1 MMSLAIAA
9 FAGYMVWSYI
19 SDKDAELRDM
29 YAVKFPMVVASRD
42 ILQYQTIRPTDIE
55 VVSVPKAMAPFGRIS
70 EPKDVIDAVAAVP
83 IQKGEHVLDN
93 KVISKNVYSGLNT
106 QIGLGRRAISIPVN
120 VKSSVAFQIRPG
132 NRVDLAA
139 HFEYKAK
146 AANISE
152 VKVFLQDLLV
162 LAAGK
167 TIQPIAPKGVDQ
179 KYLRA
184 LMGQIGTEGPKTTEE
199 AREILNFAKSE
210 SNYLTVSLEV
220 TPEQAQRI
228 VYVMTVFPDSI
239 ILLLRHSDDRTL
251 DRIPTANIYDVMG
264 PESYLVKGNQ
274 RPPPRA
280 VPRPKF
286 FDYVGDQAV
295 PVY

>member
-1 MMSLAIAA
+1 MSLGIAA
-9 FAGYMVWSYI
+9 FAAYMVWSYI
-19 SDKDAELRDM
+19 SGKDAELKDM
-29 YAVKFPMVVASRD
+29 YGVKYPMVVASRD

-55 VVSVPKAMAPFGRIS
+55 VISVPKAMAPTGLIR

-93 KVISKNVYSGLNT
+93 KIISKNVYSGLHT
-106 QIGLGRRAISIPVN
+106 QIGLGRRAISIPVT
-120 VKSSVAFQIRPG
+120 VKSSIAYQIRPG
-132 NRVDLAA
+132 NRVDMAA

-146 AANISE
+146 SAAISE
-152 VKVFLQDLLV
+152 VKIFLQDLLV

-167 TIQPIAPKGVDQ
+167 TIQPFAPRGVDQ
-179 KYLRA
+179 KLIRSVSGA
-184 LMGQIGTEGPKTTEE
+184 IGGDKAQEE
-199 AREILNFAKSE
+199 AREMLNFAKTE
-210 SNYLTVSLEV
+210 TNYLTVSLEV

-239 ILLLRHSDDRTL
+239 ELLLRHSDDRTP
-251 DRIPTANIYDVMG
+251 DRIPTTNIYDVMG
-264 PESYLVKGNQ
+264 PDSYLVKGNQ
-274 RPPPRA
+274 RPPPKA

>member
-228 VYVMTVFPDSI
+228 VYVMTVFRTPSFFFCAT
-239 ILLLRHSDDRTL
+239 RTTGPWTASRRPTSTTSWDRNRT
-251 DRIPTANIYDVMG
+251 
-264 PESYLVKGNQ
+264 S
-274 RPPPRA
+274 
-280 VPRPKF
+280 
-286 FDYVGDQAV
+286 
-295 PVY
+295 

>member
-1 MMSLAIAA
+1 MSLGIAA
-9 FAGYMVWSYI
+9 FAAYMVWSYI
-19 SDKDAELRDM
+19 SGKDAELKDM

-55 VVSVPKAMAPFGRIS
+55 VISVPKAMAPAGLIR

-83 IQKGEHVLDN
+83 IQRGEHVLDN

-106 QIGLGRRAISIPVN
+106 QIGLGRRAISIPVT
-120 VKSSVAFQIRPG
+120 VKSSIAYQIRPG
-132 NRVDLAA
+132 NRIDMAA

-146 AANISE
+146 AAAISE

-167 TIQPIAPKGVDQ
+167 TIQPISPKGVDQ
-179 KYLRA
+179 RLLRNISGTIGGNA
-184 LMGQIGTEGPKTTEE
+184 GQAQDE
-199 AREILNFAKSE
+199 AREMLNFAKNDT
-210 SNYLTVSLEV
+210 NYLTVSLEV

-239 ILLLRHSDDRTL
+239 ELMLRHSDDRVI
-251 DRIPTANIYDVMG
+251 DRLPTANIYDVMG
-264 PESYLVKGNQ
+264 PDSYLVKGNQ
-274 RPPPRA
+274 RPPPKA

-295 PVY
+295 PVF